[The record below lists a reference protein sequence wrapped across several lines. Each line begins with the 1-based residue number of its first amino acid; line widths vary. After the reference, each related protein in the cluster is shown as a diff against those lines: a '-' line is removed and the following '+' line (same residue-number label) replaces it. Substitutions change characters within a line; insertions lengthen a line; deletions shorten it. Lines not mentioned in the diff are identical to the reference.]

1 STLAA
6 HPLLL
11 VLAAEPVEVEELAN
25 AGDPSRDPCERDPE
39 AEPFEDWRRTDATR
53 LVWIP
58 LEAWMDE
65 DQTAESTWPNPFLAG
80 ATSPATLRNRIA
92 AAIFAREAQ
101 KGGLPPWARS
111 TVALALVAVDNNGVV
126 QWVDGPAV
134 ARRGGRRNG
143 EEALVEGTGTPAL
156 WRARVDQLSQHL
168 SELEVSD
175 TFSLPSLLRFLPP
188 VGILPR
194 ELVNFGA
201 RTSTLFRNG
210 WGISAAP
217 VPAEQLDAALG
228 SVMSLAPFDFTQSG
242 DELKLLVPV
251 PSASW
256 DPGLLRVAAVDPA
269 FSKALDDAESRR
281 DALLRSRAELGAK
294 CRALYAA
301 LGGALSVPA
310 VRPSTT
316 GDNLAELVEQD
327 VLWYNASAMASF
339 NLLDDKDAPLLP
351 GYDLIGAVATTLL
364 LDTTVAAPLTTILA
378 AVEGQSPVEVVPLA
392 AEATPTTAGPNA
404 LTLPGGWALP
414 HMATLEEG
422 SRTWLKNPVVYLCP
436 GPADTEVIDRAVAA
450 AAGKPL
456 AILCTGLNATA
467 KDELVWRN
475 ARFPTEQL
483 VVTVVDSPYAVDLI
497 GDLGVWMSAGAVSG
511 HNEKVRLSGVT
522 DVVTTPNR
530 TLVSCALYN
539 ITGHSTL
546 TSSLSTQIAALP
558 ASDSRLPGLQA
569 RLAFL
574 QNSRGAIVA
583 VPDRDRLVQ
592 RTRRAA
598 AVIQA
603 LRTATQDDARDELS
617 LLNRAGAQEAT
628 YGTVPT
634 EEGLGVDAVE
644 QLEESLS
651 TKVTPGASVKRV
663 VNGVEKD
670 IPARVV
676 SDQEIGELAT
686 VGVAGLAAL
695 LDEKAKR

>member
-1 STLAA
+1 
-6 HPLLL
+6 
-11 VLAAEPVEVEELAN
+11 
-25 AGDPSRDPCERDPE
+25 
-39 AEPFEDWRRTDATR
+39 
-53 LVWIP
+53 
-58 LEAWMDE
+58 
-65 DQTAESTWPNPFLAG
+65 
-80 ATSPATLRNRIA
+80 
-92 AAIFAREAQ
+92 
-101 KGGLPPWARS
+101 
-111 TVALALVAVDNNGVV
+111 
-126 QWVDGPAV
+126 
-134 ARRGGRRNG
+134 
-143 EEALVEGTGTPAL
+143 
-156 WRARVDQLSQHL
+156 
-168 SELEVSD
+168 
-175 TFSLPSLLRFLPP
+175 
-188 VGILPR
+188 
-194 ELVNFGA
+194 
-201 RTSTLFRNG
+201 
-210 WGISAAP
+210 
-217 VPAEQLDAALG
+217 
-228 SVMSLAPFDFTQSG
+228 
-242 DELKLLVPV
+242 
-251 PSASW
+251 
-256 DPGLLRVAAVDPA
+256 
-269 FSKALDDAESRR
+269 
-281 DALLRSRAELGAK
+281 
-294 CRALYAA
+294 
-301 LGGALSVPA
+301 
-310 VRPSTT
+310 
-316 GDNLAELVEQD
+316 
-327 VLWYNASAMASF
+327 
-339 NLLDDKDAPLLP
+339 
-351 GYDLIGAVATTLL
+351 
-364 LDTTVAAPLTTILA
+364 
-378 AVEGQSPVEVVPLA
+378 
-392 AEATPTTAGPNA
+392 
-404 LTLPGGWALP
+404 
-414 HMATLEEG
+414 
-422 SRTWLKNPVVYLCP
+422 TWLKNPVVYLCP

-522 DVVTTPNR
+522 DVVTTPSR

-695 LDEKAKR
+695 LDEKAKRADDSADFGFLQVQTATYRIREHIVGRDAAMRMSGSPLMADLSQLISADGSPEQLAKFFDELKKAASTDTTAPKTTAWKTRGIRFAMPKAIIDAKLGFFEADPAVYSNALATNKSVSSGAIMEAVTIAPAPASVGTAKTSLAGSWMTAIGVPKYSTYSSGALAMLGGAGGALSFASNTQSPSASSSPALTVARRMAVAVKQGAPSMKELNTESISVAQLIHNHVKLQKERPVAWTLRGSRITDRVKVSAGVEMREVAFRLRASVLRTVYELDIHKDDLPFPGFLSFKNKAGTVVPLKDVTETTEGNYISESRAFPLAKADAEALLREVEQGLHDLSTPDADPP